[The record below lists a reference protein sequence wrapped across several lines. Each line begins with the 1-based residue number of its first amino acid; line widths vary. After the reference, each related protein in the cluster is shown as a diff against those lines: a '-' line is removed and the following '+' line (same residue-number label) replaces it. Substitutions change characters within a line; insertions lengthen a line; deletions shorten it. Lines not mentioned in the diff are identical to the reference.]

1 MELKMNEYR
10 YFIADDNKTGTLIC
24 SNEIK
29 GEDMLLLVGYV
40 IYFYNAASV
49 DDIVDKLVTMYG
61 FSVRKEHI
69 TAFDLN
75 TNPDTPYTY
84 YDLIDEGCYC
94 ESDGYMYTDI
104 DRIKKHFSGEKSQ
117 KMLRTISR
125 FSKRTFS
132 QNLLVY
138 SCNIFYRQK
147 QVCLTHYDQLNS
159 NKCLRKTQSN
169 FILYEFLKHK
179 QIDH

>member
-1 MELKMNEYR
+1 MQRPLM
-10 YFIADDNKTGTLIC
+10 
-24 SNEIK
+24 
-29 GEDMLLLVGYV
+29 
-40 IYFYNAASV
+40 
-49 DDIVDKLVTMYG
+49 IVDKLVTMYG

-84 YDLIDEGCYC
+84 YDLIDEGGYC

-104 DRIKKHFSGEKSQ
+104 NRIKKLFFRGKSQ

-132 QNLLVY
+132 
-138 SCNIFYRQK
+138 
-147 QVCLTHYDQLNS
+147 
-159 NKCLRKTQSN
+159 
-169 FILYEFLKHK
+169 
-179 QIDH
+179 

>member
-1 MELKMNEYR
+1 MNEYR

-61 FSVRKEHI
+61 FSVRKKHI

-104 DRIKKHFSGEKSQ
+104 NRIKKLFSGEKSQ
-117 KMLRTISR
+117 KMLRTIGR
-125 FSKRTFS
+125 FNAK
-132 QNLLVY
+132 
-138 SCNIFYRQK
+138 K
-147 QVCLTHYDQLNS
+147 G
-159 NKCLRKTQSN
+159 
-169 FILYEFLKHK
+169 
-179 QIDH
+179 

>member
-40 IYFYNAASV
+40 ICFYNAASV

-132 QNLLVY
+132 
-138 SCNIFYRQK
+138 
-147 QVCLTHYDQLNS
+147 
-159 NKCLRKTQSN
+159 
-169 FILYEFLKHK
+169 
-179 QIDH
+179 

>member
-1 MELKMNEYR
+1 MNEYR
-10 YFIADDNKTGTLIC
+10 YFIADDNKTGTLIF

-104 DRIKKHFSGEKSQ
+104 NRIKKLFSGEKSQ
-117 KMLRTISR
+117 KMLRTIGR
-125 FSKRTFS
+125 FSKSTFS
-132 QNLLVY
+132 
-138 SCNIFYRQK
+138 
-147 QVCLTHYDQLNS
+147 
-159 NKCLRKTQSN
+159 
-169 FILYEFLKHK
+169 
-179 QIDH
+179 

>member
-1 MELKMNEYR
+1 MNEYR

-40 IYFYNAASV
+40 ICFYNAASV

-61 FSVRKEHI
+61 FSVMKEHI
-69 TAFDLN
+69 TALDLN

-84 YDLIDEGCYC
+84 YDLIDEGGYC
-94 ESDGYMYTDI
+94 MYTDI

-117 KMLRTISR
+117 KMLRTIGR
-125 FSKRTFS
+125 FNAK
-132 QNLLVY
+132 
-138 SCNIFYRQK
+138 K
-147 QVCLTHYDQLNS
+147 G
-159 NKCLRKTQSN
+159 
-169 FILYEFLKHK
+169 
-179 QIDH
+179 

>member
-1 MELKMNEYR
+1 MNEYR

-40 IYFYNAASV
+40 ICFYNAASV

-61 FSVRKEHI
+61 FSVMKEHI
-69 TAFDLN
+69 TALDLN

-84 YDLIDEGCYC
+84 YDLIDEGGYC

-104 DRIKKHFSGEKSQ
+104 NRIKKHFSGEKSQ
-117 KMLRTISR
+117 KMLRTIGR

-132 QNLLVY
+132 
-138 SCNIFYRQK
+138 
-147 QVCLTHYDQLNS
+147 
-159 NKCLRKTQSN
+159 
-169 FILYEFLKHK
+169 
-179 QIDH
+179 